1 MVWSNV
7 YCNVLRTPS
16 KASATFGT
24 LTKHEHECATVWTCR
39 FASVQS
45 MVILAYLVFVKLE
58 TCASRKS
65 ATRLRSRTCLCFLQP
80 TKIQLQAPA
89 RFSWQKPAQ
98 RHVPSIEQPRYF
110 ATSWAMSHLDSRL
123 DMPLHYSYILPDGG
137 KKQKSNLSCWEP
149 LPRWSQSRT
158 KRQFQL
164 RDQLWHAQLGC
175 LLFCRRGDSL
185 QLQPQ
190 AFESGRLC
198 AIVCASDCWDLKVMC
213 KSPRIVKNCCTL
225 IYSIYYPLPLL
236 SPEVD
241 L

>member
-1 MVWSNV
+1 M
-7 YCNVLRTPS
+7 CNRLDMQVRKHAVNGHTRILSFCQTWDMRFKEVS
-16 KASATFGT
+16 HSFAEQDLSLLLATNKN
-24 LTKHEHECATVWTCR
+24 L
-39 FASVQS
+39 
-45 MVILAYLVFVKLE
+45 
-58 TCASRKS
+58 
-65 ATRLRSRTCLCFLQP
+65 
-80 TKIQLQAPA
+80 LQASA

-98 RHVPSIEQPRYF
+98 RHVPSIEQPRYD
-110 ATSWAMSHLDSRL
+110 TLQLVEPSLSHLDSRL